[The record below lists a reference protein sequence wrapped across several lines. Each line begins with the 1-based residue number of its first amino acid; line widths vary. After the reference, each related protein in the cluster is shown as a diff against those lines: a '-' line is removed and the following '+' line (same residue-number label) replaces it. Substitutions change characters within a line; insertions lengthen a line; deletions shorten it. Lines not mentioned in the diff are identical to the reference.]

1 MVNYKF
7 SVKYSVIVFS
17 KFRNGGVR
25 HRVRRS
31 NLMETKSWSWEAHVM
46 SHYNTFKP
54 PTYSHLSIIRLS
66 IQFSSVQSLS
76 HVWLFV
82 TPWTTACQAPLS
94 FIVSLSFLKLTSIE
108 LMMPSNHL
116 ILFHSLLLLPSIFPS
131 IRVFS
136 NECWVDHIFFLFVCW
151 WICFMEKHIIKMK
164 AFRSKHLW

>member
-46 SHYNTFKP
+46 CHYNTFKP
-54 PTYSHLSIIRLS
+54 PTYSHPSIIRLS

-82 TPWTTACQAPLS
+82 TPWTTACQAPMS
-94 FIVSLSFLKLTSIE
+94 FTNSWSLLKLMPIE
-108 LMMPSNHL
+108 SVMPTHYL
-116 ILFHSLLLLPSIFPS
+116 IPYHPLLLLPSIFPS
-131 IRVFS
+131 IRVF
-136 NECWVDHIFFLFVCW
+136 FQ
-151 WICFMEKHIIKMK
+151 WISSLHQVAKVLE
-164 AFRSKHLW
+164 L